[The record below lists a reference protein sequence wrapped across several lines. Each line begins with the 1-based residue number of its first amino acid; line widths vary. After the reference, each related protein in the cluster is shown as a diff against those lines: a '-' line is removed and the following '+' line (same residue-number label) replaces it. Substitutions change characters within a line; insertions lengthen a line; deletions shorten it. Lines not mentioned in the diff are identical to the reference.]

1 MRLALIAMLIPLFI
15 SCQKSPEYDVIIR
28 NGNIYDG
35 SGRKSYK
42 ADLAI
47 SGDTIAAIGDLS
59 KFTGK
64 TEVDANGLAVSP
76 GFINML
82 SWANESLIKDGR
94 SLSDLMQGVT
104 TEIMGEGW
112 SMGPLNGKMK
122 QEGLEQQGDIKY
134 KIEWTTLGDY
144 LTFLQNKGIS
154 CNVASF
160 VGTGT
165 VRIYVL
171 GYEDRAPNKQE
182 LEQMKGLV
190 RQAMEE
196 GALGIGSSLIYAP
209 DFYAKTDELIELC
222 KVASEYG
229 GMYIS
234 HIRSEG
240 DDIFNA
246 LNELIRISKAAN
258 LPAEIYHIK
267 AAGKSNWNKLDSVF
281 AIIENAQR
289 EGLKISA
296 DMYTYNASAT
306 GLDASMPPW
315 VQEGGLKEWKKR
327 LQDPKIRMR
336 VIEEMKTPTTKWE
349 NSYLGAG
356 SPDRILLVSFKNDS
370 LKYLTGKTLMEVA
383 KLRGKAPEETA
394 MDLVIDDDS
403 RVGCIY
409 FSMNEENIR
418 KKIAKP
424 WISFGSDEA
433 SLAPEGVF
441 LKSNPHPR
449 AYGNVPRLLGK
460 YVREEKII
468 SLEEAIRRLTSFP
481 AENLK
486 LKKRGKLQPGYFAD
500 VVVFDPNKI
509 IDKATFDKPHQLAVG
524 VHSVFV
530 NGVQVIKD
538 GEHTRKFSGRALKG
552 PGYKDK
558 NTTE

>member
-1 MRLALIAMLIPLFI
+1 MKLAFIAFVMLLVI
-15 SCQKSPEYDVIIR
+15 SCQKPPEYDLIIR

-35 SGRKSYK
+35 SGAKSYK

-82 SWANESLIKDGR
+82 SWANESLIEDGR

-112 SMGPLNGKMK
+112 SMGPLNDKMK
-122 QEGLEQQGDIKY
+122 KEQVEEQGDIKY
-134 KIEWTTLGDY
+134 KINWTSLKEY
-144 LTFLQNKGIS
+144 LDFMEKKGIS

-160 VGTGT
+160 VGSGT

-171 GYEDRAPNKQE
+171 GYEDRAPNKEE
-182 LEQMKGLV
+182 LEQMKDLV
-190 RQAMEE
+190 KQAMEE
-196 GALGIGSSLIYAP
+196 GALGVGSSLIYAP
-209 DFYAKTDELIELC
+209 LFYAKTDELIELC
-222 KVASEYG
+222 KVVSQYG

-240 DDIFNA
+240 DDIYNA
-246 LNELIRISKAAN
+246 LNELIRISKEAK

-281 AIIENAQR
+281 AIIENAQK

-327 LQDPKIRMR
+327 LQDPKIRKR

-356 SPDRILLVSFKNDS
+356 SPDRILLVSFRNDS
-370 LKYLTGKTLMEVA
+370 LKYLTGKTLSEVA

-409 FSMNEENIR
+409 FSMNEKNIR

-424 WISFGSDEA
+424 WISFGSDEG

-449 AYGNVPRLLGK
+449 AYGNIPRLLGK

-486 LKKRGKLQPGYFAD
+486 LKKRGKLRPGYFAD

-524 VHSVFV
+524 ILSVFV
-530 NGVQVIKD
+530 NGVQVIKN
-538 GEHTRKFSGRALKG
+538 GEHTNKSPGKALKG
-552 PGYKDK
+552 PGYRDK
-558 NTTE
+558 KETK

>member
-1 MRLALIAMLIPLFI
+1 MKLAFIALLMLLVI
-15 SCQKSPEYDVIIR
+15 SCQKPPEYDVIIR

-35 SGRKSYK
+35 SGAKSYK

-82 SWANESLIKDGR
+82 SWANESLIEDGR

-112 SMGPLNGKMK
+112 SMGPLNDKMK
-122 QEGLEQQGDIKY
+122 KEQVEEQGDIKY
-134 KIEWTTLGDY
+134 KINWTSLREY
-144 LTFLQNKGIS
+144 LDFMEKKGIS

-160 VGTGT
+160 VGSGT

-171 GYEDRAPNKQE
+171 GYEDRAPNKEE
-182 LEQMKGLV
+182 LEQMKDLV
-190 RQAMEE
+190 KQAMEE
-196 GALGIGSSLIYAP
+196 GALGVGSSLIYAP
-209 DFYAKTDELIELC
+209 LFYAKTDELIELC
-222 KVASEYG
+222 KVVSQYG

-240 DDIFNA
+240 DDIYNA
-246 LNELIRISKAAN
+246 LNELIRISKEAK

-281 AIIENAQR
+281 AIIENAQK

-327 LQDPKIRMR
+327 LQDPKIRKR

-356 SPDRILLVSFKNDS
+356 SPDRILLVSFRNDS
-370 LKYLTGKTLMEVA
+370 LKYLTGKTLSEVA

-394 MDLVIDDDS
+394 MDLVIDDES

-424 WISFGSDEA
+424 WISFGSDEG

-449 AYGNVPRLLGK
+449 AYGNIPRLLGK

-486 LKKRGKLQPGYFAD
+486 LKKRGKLRPGYFAD

-524 VHSVFV
+524 ILSVFV
-530 NGVQVIKD
+530 NGVQVIKN
-538 GEHTRKFSGRALKG
+538 GEHTNKSPGKALKG
-552 PGYKDK
+552 PGYRDK
-558 NTTE
+558 KETK

>member
-1 MRLALIAMLIPLFI
+1 MKLAFIALLMLLVI
-15 SCQKSPEYDVIIR
+15 SCQKPPEYDVIIR

-35 SGRKSYK
+35 SGAKSYK

-82 SWANESLIKDGR
+82 SWANESLIEDGR

-112 SMGPLNGKMK
+112 SMGPLNDKMK
-122 QEGLEQQGDIKY
+122 KEQVEEQGDIKY
-134 KIEWTTLGDY
+134 KINWTSLKEY
-144 LTFLQNKGIS
+144 LDFMEKKGIS

-160 VGTGT
+160 VGSGT

-171 GYEDRAPNKQE
+171 GYEDRAPNKEE
-182 LEQMKGLV
+182 LEQMKDLV
-190 RQAMEE
+190 KQAMEE
-196 GALGIGSSLIYAP
+196 GALGVGSSLIYAP
-209 DFYAKTDELIELC
+209 LFYAKTDELIELC
-222 KVASEYG
+222 KVVSQYG

-240 DDIFNA
+240 DDIYNA
-246 LNELIRISKAAN
+246 LNELIRISKEAK

-281 AIIENAQR
+281 AIIENAQK

-327 LQDPKIRMR
+327 LQDPKIRKR

-356 SPDRILLVSFKNDS
+356 SPDRILLVSFRNDS
-370 LKYLTGKTLMEVA
+370 LKYLTGKTLSEVA

-394 MDLVIDDDS
+394 MDLVIDDES

-424 WISFGSDEA
+424 WISFGSDEG

-449 AYGNVPRLLGK
+449 AYGNIPRLLGK

-486 LKKRGKLQPGYFAD
+486 LKKRGKLRPGYFAD

-524 VHSVFV
+524 ILSVFV
-530 NGVQVIKD
+530 NGVQVIKN
-538 GEHTRKFSGRALKG
+538 GEHTNKSPGKALKG
-552 PGYKDK
+552 PGYRDK
-558 NTTE
+558 KETK

>member
-1 MRLALIAMLIPLFI
+1 MRLAIIVALILLLI

-28 NGNIYDG
+28 NGNIFDG
-35 SGRKSYK
+35 RGGKSYK

-47 SGDTIAAIGDLS
+47 LGDTIAAIGNLS
-59 KFTGK
+59 RFNAKI
-64 TEVDANGLAVSP
+64 EIDANGLAVSP

-82 SWANESLIKDGR
+82 SWANESLIEDGR

-112 SMGPLNGKMK
+112 SMGPLNDKMK
-122 QEGLEQQGDIKY
+122 TDQLEEQGDIKY
-134 KIEWTTLGDY
+134 KIKWTSLKEY
-144 LTFLQNKGIS
+144 LDFVEKKGIS

-160 VGTGT
+160 VGSGT
-165 VRIYVL
+165 VRIFVL
-171 GYEDRAPNKQE
+171 GYEDRVPNKEE
-182 LEQMKGLV
+182 LEKMKDLV
-190 RQAMEE
+190 GQAMED
-196 GALGIGSSLIYAP
+196 GALGVGSSLIYAP
-209 DFYAKTDELIELC
+209 LFYAKTDELIELC
-222 KVASEYG
+222 KVASQYG

-246 LNELIRISKAAN
+246 LNELIKISKVAK

-267 AAGKSNWNKLDSVF
+267 VAGKTNWNKLDSVF
-281 AIIENAQR
+281 SIIENAQR

-315 VQEGGLKEWKKR
+315 VQEGGLKEWQKR
-327 LQDPKIRMR
+327 LQDPKIRKQ
-336 VIEEMKTPTTKWE
+336 VIEEMRTPTSKWE

-356 SPDRILLVSFKNDS
+356 SPDRILLVGFKNDS
-370 LKYLTGKTLMEVA
+370 LKYLTGKTLLEA
-383 KLRGKAPEETA
+383 ANLRGKGPEETA

-409 FSMNEENIR
+409 FSMTENNVK
-418 KKIAKP
+418 KKITKP

-449 AYGNVPRLLGK
+449 AYGNVARLLGK
-460 YVREEKII
+460 YVRKEKII
-468 SLEEAIRRLTSFP
+468 TLEEAIRRLTSFP
-481 AENLK
+481 SENLK
-486 LKKRGKLQPGYFAD
+486 LKKRGKLEKGYFAD
-500 VVVFDPNKI
+500 VVIFDPNKI
-509 IDKATFDKPHQLAVG
+509 IDKATYDNPHQLSVG
-524 VHSVFV
+524 VFNVFV
-530 NGVQVIKD
+530 NGVEVIKD
-538 GEHTRKFSGRALKG
+538 GKHTGKFSGRALKG
-552 PGYKDK
+552 PGYKNK

>member
-1 MRLALIAMLIPLFI
+1 MKLAFIALVMLLVI
-15 SCQKSPEYDVIIR
+15 SCQKPPEYDLIIR

-35 SGRKSYK
+35 SGAKSYK

-82 SWANESLIKDGR
+82 SWANESLIEDGR

-112 SMGPLNGKMK
+112 SMGPLNDKMK
-122 QEGLEQQGDIKY
+122 KEQVEEQGDIKY
-134 KIEWTTLGDY
+134 KINWTSLREY
-144 LTFLQNKGIS
+144 LDFMEKKGIS

-160 VGTGT
+160 VGSGT

-171 GYEDRAPNKQE
+171 GYEDRAPNKEE
-182 LEQMKGLV
+182 LEQMKDLV
-190 RQAMEE
+190 KQAMEE
-196 GALGIGSSLIYAP
+196 GALGVGSSLIYAP
-209 DFYAKTDELIELC
+209 LFYAKTDELIELC
-222 KVASEYG
+222 KVVSQYG

-240 DDIFNA
+240 DDIYNA
-246 LNELIRISKAAN
+246 LNELIRISKEAK

-281 AIIENAQR
+281 AIIENAQK

-327 LQDPKIRMR
+327 LQDPKIRKR

-356 SPDRILLVSFKNDS
+356 SPDRILLVSFRNDS
-370 LKYLTGKTLMEVA
+370 LKYLTGKTLSEVA

-394 MDLVIDDDS
+394 MDLVIDDES

-424 WISFGSDEA
+424 WISFGSDEG

-449 AYGNVPRLLGK
+449 AYGNIPRLLGK

-486 LKKRGKLQPGYFAD
+486 LKKRGKLRPGYFAD

-524 VHSVFV
+524 ILSVFV
-530 NGVQVIKD
+530 NGVQVIKN
-538 GEHTRKFSGRALKG
+538 GEHTNKSPGKALKG
-552 PGYKDK
+552 PGYRDK
-558 NTTE
+558 KETK

>member
-1 MRLALIAMLIPLFI
+1 MRFTQIALLILLVI
-15 SCQKSPEYDVIIR
+15 GCQKNPDYDIIIR

-35 SGRKSYK
+35 SGGKSHK
-42 ADLAI
+42 SDLAI
-47 SGDTIAAIGDLS
+47 SGDTISAIGDLS
-59 KFTGK
+59 KFSAK
-64 TEVDANGLAVSP
+64 TEIDANGLAVAP

-82 SWANESLIKDGR
+82 SWANESLIEDGR

-112 SMGPLNGKMK
+112 SMGPFNDEMK
-122 QEGLEQQGDIKY
+122 KESLEEQGDIKY
-134 KIEWTTLGDY
+134 KIEWTSLKEY
-144 LTFLQNKGIS
+144 LDFLQKKGIS

-160 VGTGT
+160 VGSGT

-182 LEQMKGLV
+182 LETMKNLV
-190 RQAMEE
+190 KQAMEE
-196 GALGIGSSLIYAP
+196 GALGVGSSLIYAP
-209 DFYAKTDELIELC
+209 LFYAKTDELIELC

-240 DDIFNA
+240 NNIYGA
-246 LNELIRISKAAN
+246 LNELIRISKEAN
-258 LPAEIYHIK
+258 LPAEVYHLK

-281 AIIENAQR
+281 AIIENAQK
-289 EGLKISA
+289 EGQRISA
-296 DMYTYNASAT
+296 DMYTYNAGAT

-315 VQEGGLKEWKKR
+315 VQEGGLKQWKKR
-327 LQDPKIRMR
+327 LQDPQIRKR
-336 VIEEMKTPTTKWE
+336 VIEEMKTPTAKWE
-349 NSYLGAG
+349 NLYLGAG
-356 SPDRILLVSFKNDS
+356 SPDRVLLVGFKTDS
-370 LKYLTGKTLMEVA
+370 LKYLTGKNLLEVSQ
-383 KLRGKAPEETA
+383 LRGKSPEETA

-403 RVGCIY
+403 RVSCIY
-409 FSMNEENIR
+409 FLMTEDNIR
-418 KKIAKP
+418 KKISKP
-424 WISFGSDEA
+424 WISFGSDEG

-449 AYGNVPRLLGK
+449 AYGNVARLLGK

-509 IDKATFDKPHQLAVG
+509 IDKATYDQPHQLAEG
-524 VHSVFV
+524 VSSVFV
-530 NGVQVIKD
+530 NGTQVIKE
-538 GEHTRKFSGRALKG
+538 GKHTGKFSGRALKG
-552 PGYKDK
+552 PGYK
-558 NTTE
+558 E

>member
-1 MRLALIAMLIPLFI
+1 MRLTLISILFLLTMG
-15 SCQKSPEYDVIIR
+15 CQKNAQYDVIIR

-35 SGRKSYK
+35 SGNKSYK
-42 ADLAI
+42 GDLAI
-47 SGDTIAAIGDLS
+47 SGDTIVAIGDLS
-59 KFTGK
+59 NSEAK
-64 TEVDANGLAVSP
+64 TEIDVNGLAVAP

-82 SWANESLIKDGR
+82 SWANNSLIEDGR
-94 SLSDLMQGVT
+94 SQSDLRQGVT

-112 SMGPLNGKMK
+112 SEGPLNEKMK
-122 QEGLEQQGDIKY
+122 KEELEQEGDIKY
-134 KIEWTTLGDY
+134 NIDWTTLGEY
-144 LTFLQNKGIS
+144 LAFLKNKGIS

-160 VGTGT
+160 VGAGT

-182 LEQMKGLV
+182 LEQMKSLV
-190 RQAMEE
+190 SQAMEE
-196 GALGIGSSLIYAP
+196 GALGVGSSLIYAP
-209 DFYAKTDELIELC
+209 DFYASTEELIELC
-222 KVASEYG
+222 KVASQFG

-240 DDIFNA
+240 DNIFNS
-246 LNELIRISKAAN
+246 LNELITISREASI
-258 LPAEIYHIK
+258 PAEIYHIK
-267 AAGKSNWNKLDSVF
+267 TAGKFNWNKLDSVF
-281 AIIENAQR
+281 SIIESAQN
-289 EGLKISA
+289 EGFKISA

-327 LQDPKIRMR
+327 LQDPNIRKS

-356 SPDRILLVSFKNDS
+356 SPDRILLVGFKNDS

-383 KLRGKAPEETA
+383 KLRGKSPEETA

-403 RVGCIY
+403 RVQCIY
-409 FSMNEENIR
+409 FSMNEANIR
-418 KKIAKP
+418 KEIAKP

-433 SLAPEGVF
+433 SLSPEGVF

-449 AYGNVPRLLGK
+449 AYGNFSRLLGK
-460 YVREEKII
+460 YVRDEKII
-468 SLEEAIRRLTSFP
+468 TLEEAIRRLTSFP

-486 LKKRGKLQPGYFAD
+486 LKKRGKLQPGYYAD

-509 IDKATFDKPHQLAVG
+509 IDKATFDKPHQFAEG
-524 VHSVFV
+524 VSSVFV
-530 NGVQVIKD
+530 NGVHVIRD
-538 GEHTRKFSGRALKG
+538 GEHTGKFPGRVLKG

-558 NTTE
+558 TETK

>member
-1 MRLALIAMLIPLFI
+1 MRFTQIALLILLVI
-15 SCQKSPEYDVIIR
+15 GCQKNPDYDIIIR

-35 SGRKSYK
+35 SGGKSHK
-42 ADLAI
+42 SDLAI
-47 SGDTIAAIGDLS
+47 SGDTISAIGDLS
-59 KFTGK
+59 KFSAK
-64 TEVDANGLAVSP
+64 TEIDANGLAVAP

-82 SWANESLIKDGR
+82 SWANESLIEDGR

-112 SMGPLNGKMK
+112 SMGPFNDEMK
-122 QEGLEQQGDIKY
+122 KESLEEQGDIKY
-134 KIEWTTLGDY
+134 KIEWTSLKEY
-144 LTFLQNKGIS
+144 LDFLQKKGIS

-160 VGTGT
+160 VGSGT

-182 LEQMKGLV
+182 LETMKNLV
-190 RQAMEE
+190 KQAMKE
-196 GALGIGSSLIYAP
+196 GALGVGSSLIYAP
-209 DFYAKTDELIELC
+209 LFYAKTNELIELC

-240 DDIFNA
+240 NNIYGA
-246 LNELIRISKAAN
+246 LNELIRISKEAN
-258 LPAEIYHIK
+258 LPAEVYHLK

-281 AIIENAQR
+281 AIIENAQK
-289 EGLKISA
+289 EGQQISA
-296 DMYTYNASAT
+296 DMYTYNAGAT

-315 VQEGGLKEWKKR
+315 VQEGGLKQWKNR
-327 LQDPKIRMR
+327 LQDPQIRKR
-336 VIEEMKTPTTKWE
+336 VIEEMKTPTAKWE
-349 NSYLGAG
+349 NLYLGAG
-356 SPDRILLVSFKNDS
+356 SPDRVLLVGFKTDS
-370 LKYLTGKTLMEVA
+370 LKYLTGKNLLEVA
-383 KLRGKAPEETA
+383 QLRGKSPEETA

-403 RVGCIY
+403 RVSCIY
-409 FSMNEENIR
+409 FLMTEDNIR
-418 KKIAKP
+418 KKISKP
-424 WISFGSDEA
+424 WISFGSDEG

-449 AYGNVPRLLGK
+449 AYGNVARLLGK

-509 IDKATFDKPHQLAVG
+509 IDKATYDQPHQLAEG
-524 VHSVFV
+524 VSSVFV
-530 NGVQVIKD
+530 NGTQVIKD
-538 GEHTRKFSGRALKG
+538 GRHTGKFSGRALKG
-552 PGYKDK
+552 PGYK
-558 NTTE
+558 E

>member
-1 MRLALIAMLIPLFI
+1 MKLAFIALLMLLVI
-15 SCQKSPEYDVIIR
+15 SCQKPPEYDVIIR

-35 SGRKSYK
+35 SGAKSYK

-82 SWANESLIKDGR
+82 SWANESLIEDGR

-112 SMGPLNGKMK
+112 SMGPLNDKMK
-122 QEGLEQQGDIKY
+122 KEQVEEQGDIKY
-134 KIEWTTLGDY
+134 KINWTSLTGY
-144 LTFLQNKGIS
+144 LDFMEKKGIS

-160 VGTGT
+160 VGSGT

-171 GYEDRAPNKQE
+171 GYEDRAPNKDE
-182 LEQMKGLV
+182 LEQMKDLV
-190 RQAMEE
+190 KQAMEE
-196 GALGIGSSLIYAP
+196 GALGVGSSLIYAP
-209 DFYAKTDELIELC
+209 LFYAKTFELIELC
-222 KVASEYG
+222 KVASQYG

-240 DDIFNA
+240 DDIYNA
-246 LNELIRISKAAN
+246 LNELIRISKEAK

-267 AAGKSNWNKLDSVF
+267 TAGKSNWNKLDSVF
-281 AIIENAQR
+281 AIIENAQK

-327 LQDPKIRMR
+327 LQDPKIRKR

-356 SPDRILLVSFKNDS
+356 SPDRILLVSFRNDS
-370 LKYLTGKTLMEVA
+370 LKYLTGKTLSEVA

-424 WISFGSDEA
+424 WISFGSDEG

-486 LKKRGKLQPGYFAD
+486 LKKRGKLRPGYFAD

-524 VHSVFV
+524 ISSVFV
-530 NGVQVIKD
+530 NGVQVIKN
-538 GEHTRKFSGRALKG
+538 GAHTNKFPGRALKG
-552 PGYKDK
+552 PGYRDK
-558 NTTE
+558 KETK

>member
-1 MRLALIAMLIPLFI
+1 MKLAFIALVMLLVI
-15 SCQKSPEYDVIIR
+15 SCQKPPEYDLIIR

-35 SGRKSYK
+35 SGAKSYK

-82 SWANESLIKDGR
+82 SWANESLIEDGR

-112 SMGPLNGKMK
+112 SMGPLNDKMK
-122 QEGLEQQGDIKY
+122 KEQVEEQGDIKY
-134 KIEWTTLGDY
+134 KINWTSLKEY
-144 LTFLQNKGIS
+144 LDFMEKKGIS

-160 VGTGT
+160 VGSGT

-171 GYEDRAPNKQE
+171 GYEDRAPNKEE
-182 LEQMKGLV
+182 LEQMKDLV
-190 RQAMEE
+190 KQAMEE
-196 GALGIGSSLIYAP
+196 GALGVGSSLIYAP
-209 DFYAKTDELIELC
+209 LFYAKTDELIELC
-222 KVASEYG
+222 KGVSQYG

-240 DDIFNA
+240 DDIYNA
-246 LNELIRISKAAN
+246 LNELIRISKEAK

-281 AIIENAQR
+281 AIIENAQK

-327 LQDPKIRMR
+327 LQDPKIRKR

-356 SPDRILLVSFKNDS
+356 SPDRILLVSFRNDS
-370 LKYLTGKTLMEVA
+370 LKYLTGKTLSEVA

-394 MDLVIDDDS
+394 MDLVIDDES

-424 WISFGSDEA
+424 WISFGSDEG

-449 AYGNVPRLLGK
+449 AYGNIPRLLGK

-486 LKKRGKLQPGYFAD
+486 LKKRGKLRPGYFAD

-524 VHSVFV
+524 ILSVFV
-530 NGVQVIKD
+530 NGVQVIKN
-538 GEHTRKFSGRALKG
+538 GEHTNKSPGKALKG
-552 PGYKDK
+552 PGYRDK
-558 NTTE
+558 KETK

>member
-1 MRLALIAMLIPLFI
+1 MRFTQIALLILLVI
-15 SCQKSPEYDVIIR
+15 GCQKNPDYDIIIL

-35 SGRKSYK
+35 SGGKSHK
-42 ADLAI
+42 SDLAI
-47 SGDTIAAIGDLS
+47 SGDTISAIGDLS
-59 KFTGK
+59 KFSAK
-64 TEVDANGLAVSP
+64 TEIDANGLAVAP

-82 SWANESLIKDGR
+82 SWANESLIEDGR

-112 SMGPLNGKMK
+112 SMGPFNDDMK
-122 QEGLEQQGDIKY
+122 KESLEEQGDIKY
-134 KIEWTTLGDY
+134 KIEWTSLKEY
-144 LTFLQNKGIS
+144 LDFLQKKGIS

-160 VGTGT
+160 VGSGT

-182 LEQMKGLV
+182 LETMKNLV
-190 RQAMEE
+190 KQAMEE
-196 GALGIGSSLIYAP
+196 GALGVGSSLIYAP
-209 DFYAKTDELIELC
+209 LFYAKTNELIELC

-240 DDIFNA
+240 NNIYGA
-246 LNELIRISKAAN
+246 LNELIRISKEAN
-258 LPAEIYHIK
+258 LPAEVYHLK

-281 AIIENAQR
+281 AIIENAQK
-289 EGLKISA
+289 EGQRISA
-296 DMYTYNASAT
+296 DMYTYNAGAT

-315 VQEGGLKEWKKR
+315 VQEGGLKQWKNR
-327 LQDPKIRMR
+327 LQDPQIRKR
-336 VIEEMKTPTTKWE
+336 VIEEMKTPTAKWE
-349 NSYLGAG
+349 NLYLGAG
-356 SPDRILLVSFKNDS
+356 SPDRVLLVGFKTDS
-370 LKYLTGKTLMEVA
+370 LKYLTGKNLLEVSQ
-383 KLRGKAPEETA
+383 LRGKSPEETA

-403 RVGCIY
+403 RVSCIY
-409 FSMNEENIR
+409 FLMTEDNIR
-418 KKIAKP
+418 KKISKP
-424 WISFGSDEA
+424 WISFGSDEG

-449 AYGNVPRLLGK
+449 AYGNVARLLGK

-500 VVVFDPNKI
+500 VIVFDQNKI
-509 IDKATFDKPHQLAVG
+509 IDKATYDQPHQLAEG
-524 VHSVFV
+524 VSSVFV
-530 NGVQVIKD
+530 NGTQVIKE
-538 GEHTRKFSGRALKG
+538 GKHTGKFSGRALKG
-552 PGYKDK
+552 PGYK
-558 NTTE
+558 E

>member
-1 MRLALIAMLIPLFI
+1 MRLTLISILFLLTMG
-15 SCQKSPEYDVIIR
+15 CQKNAQYDVIIR

-35 SGRKSYK
+35 SGNKSYK
-42 ADLAI
+42 GDLAI

-59 KFTGK
+59 NSEAK
-64 TEVDANGLAVSP
+64 TEIDVNGLAVAP

-82 SWANESLIKDGR
+82 SWANNSLIEDGR
-94 SLSDLMQGVT
+94 SQSDLRQGVT

-112 SMGPLNGKMK
+112 SEGPLNEKMK
-122 QEGLEQQGDIKY
+122 KEELEQEGDIKY
-134 KIEWTTLGDY
+134 NIDWTTLGEY
-144 LTFLQNKGIS
+144 LGFLQNKGIS

-160 VGTGT
+160 VGAGT
-165 VRIYVL
+165 IRIYVL
-171 GYEDRAPNKQE
+171 GYQNRAPNKQE
-182 LEQMKGLV
+182 LEQMKSLV
-190 RQAMEE
+190 SQAMEE

-209 DFYAKTDELIELC
+209 DFYASTEELIELC
-222 KVASEYG
+222 KVASQFG

-240 DDIFNA
+240 DNIFNS
-246 LNELIRISKAAN
+246 LNELITISREASI
-258 LPAEIYHIK
+258 PAEIYHIK
-267 AAGKSNWNKLDSVF
+267 TAGKFNWNKLDSVF
-281 AIIENAQR
+281 SIIESAQN
-289 EGLKISA
+289 EGFKISA

-327 LQDPKIRMR
+327 LQDPNIRKR

-356 SPDRILLVSFKNDS
+356 SPDRILLVGFKNDS

-383 KLRGKAPEETA
+383 KLRGKSPEETA

-403 RVGCIY
+403 RVQCIY
-409 FSMNEENIR
+409 FSMNEANIR
-418 KKIAKP
+418 KEIAKP

-433 SLAPEGVF
+433 SLSPEGVF

-449 AYGNVPRLLGK
+449 AYGNFSRLLGK
-460 YVREEKII
+460 YVRDEKII
-468 SLEEAIRRLTSFP
+468 TLEEAIRRLTSFP

-486 LKKRGKLQPGYFAD
+486 LKKRGKLQPGYYAD

-509 IDKATFDKPHQLAVG
+509 IDKATFDKPHQFAEG
-524 VHSVFV
+524 VSSVFV
-530 NGVQVIKD
+530 NGVQVIRD
-538 GEHTRKFSGRALKG
+538 GEHTGKFPGRVLKG

-558 NTTE
+558 TETK

>member
-1 MRLALIAMLIPLFI
+1 MRFTQIALLILLVI
-15 SCQKSPEYDVIIR
+15 GCQKNPDYDIIIR

-35 SGRKSYK
+35 SGGKSHK
-42 ADLAI
+42 SDLAI
-47 SGDTIAAIGDLS
+47 SGDTISAIGDLS
-59 KFTGK
+59 KFSAK
-64 TEVDANGLAVSP
+64 TEIDANGLAVAP

-82 SWANESLIKDGR
+82 SWANESLIEDGR

-112 SMGPLNGKMK
+112 SMGPFNDEMK
-122 QEGLEQQGDIKY
+122 KESLEEQGDIKY
-134 KIEWTTLGDY
+134 KIEWTSLKEY
-144 LTFLQNKGIS
+144 LDFLQKKGIS

-160 VGTGT
+160 VGSGT

-182 LEQMKGLV
+182 LETMKNLV
-190 RQAMEE
+190 KQAMEE
-196 GALGIGSSLIYAP
+196 GALGVGSSLIYAP
-209 DFYAKTDELIELC
+209 LFYAKTDELIELC

-240 DDIFNA
+240 NNIYGA
-246 LNELIRISKAAN
+246 LNELIRISKEAN
-258 LPAEIYHIK
+258 LPAEVYHLK

-281 AIIENAQR
+281 AIIENAQKA
-289 EGLKISA
+289 GQWISA
-296 DMYTYNASAT
+296 DMYTYNAGAT

-315 VQEGGLKEWKKR
+315 VQEGGLKQWKKR
-327 LQDPKIRMR
+327 LQDPQIRKR
-336 VIEEMKTPTTKWE
+336 VIEEMKTPTAKWE
-349 NSYLGAG
+349 NLYLGSG
-356 SPDRILLVSFKNDS
+356 SPDRVLLVGFKTDS
-370 LKYLTGKTLMEVA
+370 LKYLTGKNLLEVSQ
-383 KLRGKAPEETA
+383 LRGKSPEETA

-403 RVGCIY
+403 RVSCIY
-409 FSMNEENIR
+409 FLMTEDNIR
-418 KKIAKP
+418 KKISKP
-424 WISFGSDEA
+424 WISFGSDEG

-449 AYGNVPRLLGK
+449 AYGNVARLLGK

-500 VVVFDPNKI
+500 AIVFDQNKI
-509 IDKATFDKPHQLAVG
+509 IDKATYDQPHQLAEG
-524 VHSVFV
+524 VSSVFV
-530 NGVQVIKD
+530 NGTQVIKE
-538 GEHTRKFSGRALKG
+538 GKHTGKFSGRALKG
-552 PGYKDK
+552 PGYK
-558 NTTE
+558 E